1 MFIMNQSSII
11 QVHLRYNNWRRGL
24 WINKFY
30 DGNCSPRNS
39 QLIQPNGRTYHLLP
53 GTCPTFLRCKFSWR
67 WQTSAHLSQHRWFCH
82 ALMQFYE
89 IYLLLHFQV
98 LSHGLTFSNASR
110 SITSPR
116 ELPLWNATTF
126 TKEINSKER
135 LQPSTMQPHTV
146 NSPFAIGLFAAYGTE
161 LFNDDCSQ
169 RRNSHSQ
176 KLWTLPF
183 QWRQLRKIL
192 APSKVMIHQLRRSRN
207 SIDLAHTRPHSNPAI
222 DVGRPTIQLTTANS
236 RIPSIT
242 LVGRRATLPQSAD
255 LYACNKY
262 TQGMQQRH
270 QRNNLVQQDSFDS
283 ESEEYFMFKLSAPA
297 TSPIEVTVE
306 VE

>member
-1 MFIMNQSSII
+1 MNQSSII

-116 ELPLWNATTF
+116 ELPLWSATTF
-126 TKEINSKER
+126 TKEINSKEK
-135 LQPSTMQPHTV
+135 LQPSTMQ
-146 NSPFAIGLFAAYGTE
+146 LFATRNTLSIRWLPRGSPSRSVCLRPTWRSRSTTIALREGTLTAMDLAVSME
-161 LFNDDCSQ
+161 AAEKNTRFVKGHDSSIKKIKEQ
-169 RRNSHSQ
+169 YQPRSHSTSCTAILLQ
-176 KLWTLPF
+176 MWEDQPCKDAIYHACGKKGHIAPVCRSMQIRKECNNAANELIWSTKFLWLEI
-183 QWRQLRKIL
+183 WGIL
-192 APSKVMIHQLRRSRN
+192 YV
-207 SIDLAHTRPHSNPAI
+207 
-222 DVGRPTIQLTTANS
+222 
-236 RIPSIT
+236 
-242 LVGRRATLPQSAD
+242 
-255 LYACNKY
+255 
-262 TQGMQQRH
+262 
-270 QRNNLVQQDSFDS
+270 
-283 ESEEYFMFKLSAPA
+283 
-297 TSPIEVTVE
+297 
-306 VE
+306 